1 VNSVLLGKGCVE
13 VGGFGECVQC
23 AGTERIVV
31 CKGELMNV
39 YSVLVRKGMWGV
51 RGSW

>member
-1 VNSVLLGKGCVE
+1 
-13 VGGFGECVQC
+13 
-23 AGTERIVV
+23 VV

-39 YSVLVRKGMWGV
+39 YSVLVRKGMWCV